1 MKTCKDCIHFN
12 ACEDW
17 AHNWGIEGLEFPW
30 ECSDDDNLCDSYNPQ
45 TLPPAYIGM
54 KVWVPY
60 VWVFKEVM
68 TDLREGHVSGLQ
80 QKADKSWKIRVT
92 RCGSVADY
100 TVEEFHKYCFLNK
113 EDAEKYI
120 EEKVKELSDESRTT

>member
-1 MKTCKDCIHFN
+1 MKSCKNCIHFN

-60 VWVFKEVM
+60 VWMFKEIM

-80 QKADKSWKIRVT
+80 QKADKSWKFRIT
-92 RCGSVADY
+92 AGHSVADY
-100 TVEEFHKYCFLNK
+100 SLK
-113 EDAEKYI
+113 EVGNHIFFTEAEAI
-120 EEKVKELSDESRTT
+120 EEHDRRVRELNV

>member
-12 ACEDW
+12 ACKDWRKFWAPESLNFPFECEDTK
-17 AHNWGIEGLEFPW
+17 
-30 ECSDDDNLCDSYNPQ
+30 DLCENYNP
-45 TLPPAYIGM
+45 TILPPAYIGM
-54 KVWVPY
+54 KVWVPH
-60 VWVFKEVM
+60 VWMFKEVM

-92 RCGSVADY
+92 RNGSVADY
-100 TVEEFHKYCFLNK
+100 TVEEFNKYCFLNK